1 MEKDTA
7 NYAAIIKR
15 IQLVTHTQT
24 QNKLAA
30 ILDVRQSSIADAKK
44 RQSVPADWYLKLFEK
59 LGVNP
64 DWLKKGTGP
73 IYLRTE
79 VGYIPSDGD
88 GTPIDPA
95 LLGSPLAQSALA
107 PVYAMC
113 GDSTKTGSPAAALQ
127 PIGKIALPKPY
138 AREGIIVL
146 EMDNESA
153 APTARCGAYVGIDT
167 AASHPASGELFAVLL
182 PYEGIILRRL
192 AWDRKEKCFVLRA
205 ENPAYPE
212 IRIQEDLTG
221 RILGRLAWVMQ
232 KV

>member
-1 MEKDTA
+1 MNLLYEETMA
-7 NYAAIIKR
+7 RIKIVSR
-15 IQLVTHTQT
+15 TQT
-24 QNKLAA
+24 QTELAKLLEVNQSSVAEA
-30 ILDVRQSSIADAKK
+30 KRRQSIL
-44 RQSVPADWYLKLFEK
+44 ADWYLKLFEK

-64 DWLKKGTGP
+64 DWLKKGNGP
-73 IYLRTE
+73 VYLRTE
-79 VGYIPSDGD
+79 AGYVPSDGD
-88 GTPIDPA
+88 GPPIDPG

-113 GDSTKTGSPAAALQ
+113 GDSTKTASPAAALQ

-167 AASHPASGELFAVLL
+167 AASSPASGELFAVLL
-182 PYEGIILRRL
+182 SYEGIILRRL

>member
-1 MEKDTA
+1 MA
-7 NYAAIIKR
+7 RIKIVSR
-15 IQLVTHTQT
+15 TQT
-24 QNKLAA
+24 QTELAKLLEVSQSSVAEA
-30 ILDVRQSSIADAKK
+30 KRRQSI
-44 RQSVPADWYLKLFEK
+44 PADWYLKLFEK

-64 DWLKKGTGP
+64 DWLKKGNGP
-73 IYLRTE
+73 VYLRTE
-79 VGYIPSDGD
+79 AGYVPSDGD
-88 GTPIDPA
+88 GPPIDPG

-167 AASHPASGELFAVLL
+167 AASSELFAVLL
-182 PYEGIILRRL
+182 SYEGIILRRL